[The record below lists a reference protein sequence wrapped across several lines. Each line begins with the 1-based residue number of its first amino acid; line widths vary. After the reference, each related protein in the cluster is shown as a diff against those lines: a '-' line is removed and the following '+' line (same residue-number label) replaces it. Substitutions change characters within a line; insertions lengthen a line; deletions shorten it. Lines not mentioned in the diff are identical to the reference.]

1 MISVK
6 KVTRIYGE
14 GTSEF
19 RALKNVS
26 FSLKKGANLAIIGK
40 SGSGKSTLMHA
51 IAGLD
56 RPTTGSIIIEGKD
69 LWSRSQKD
77 IDLYR
82 NQSVGFVFQDYY
94 LQNEETVLENVMVP
108 LEIRGI
114 SDRKSKAR
122 KALQRLELDDK
133 TTNRANE
140 LSGGERQRTCI
151 ARAIVG
157 EPSILFADE
166 PTGNLDSKTGES
178 VENILFDLNKKLG
191 TILIVVT
198 HDEDLAK
205 RFSNSIT
212 LKDGEIISHE
222 GREISI

>member
-6 KVTRIYGE
+6 KVTRIYGK

-69 LWSRSQKD
+69 LWSRSQED

-122 KALQRLELDDK
+122 KALQRLGLNDK
-133 TTNRANE
+133 ATNRANE